1 MTTYLGQ
8 TQESKELDSILQSLL
23 QINGSLRRLDIDT
36 EEVYITIPKIDWLYI
51 VRLSEQNKNG
61 KFFKFYSKEA
71 DQDYFKLG
79 NIKVKHG

>member
-1 MTTYLGQ
+1 MTAYLGQ
-8 TQESKELDSILQSLL
+8 TQEGKELDSILQSLL

-61 KFFKFYSKEA
+61 KFFKFYSKEV

>member
-8 TQESKELDSILQSLL
+8 SLEVDEMNKILQSLL
-23 QINGSLRRLDIDT
+23 QINGSLTRLDVQTDEI
-36 EEVYITIPKIDWLYI
+36 YITIPKMDWLYI
-51 VRLSEQNKNG
+51 VRISEQNKNG

-71 DQDYFKLG
+71 DLDYFKLG